1 MAERIMDYRIL
12 SNRRLADQ
20 VFEMKL
26 EGDSRWIVNPGQ
38 FLNVAIDNA
47 YLRRPISICDWDE
60 QGLTLIY
67 KTVGFGTGQM
77 SQRQPGEMLNCLVG
91 LGNGFTPQRVAAQRV
106 VLAGGG
112 VGVPPLYCLA
122 KTCLRLGKQPE
133 VVLGFASARDVFY
146 VSEFE
151 ALGVKVH
158 LCTDDGSAGMKGFV
172 SDGMMAGDLCDL
184 PYFACGPLPMLKAV
198 FNVSHADGQLS
209 FEERMGCGFGA
220 CMGCSCRTLTG
231 YKRICREGP
240 VLDSGEVLWT
250 KD

>member
-91 LGNGFTPQRVAAQRV
+91 LGNGFTPQRVTAQRV

-112 VGVPPLYCLA
+112 VGVLPLLSVAESYLDNEIYC
-122 KTCLRLGKQPE
+122 
-133 VVLGFASARDVFY
+133 
-146 VSEFE
+146 
-151 ALGVKVH
+151 
-158 LCTDDGSAGMKGFV
+158 
-172 SDGMMAGDLCDL
+172 
-184 PYFACGPLPMLKAV
+184 
-198 FNVSHADGQLS
+198 
-209 FEERMGCGFGA
+209 
-220 CMGCSCRTLTG
+220 
-231 YKRICREGP
+231 
-240 VLDSGEVLWT
+240 
-250 KD
+250 